1 MQDRG
6 LLPALLLC
14 LEGKTGFEQAI
25 IYGGRVQPQMRLVL
39 CSNFARN
46 LPVLSISVMLL
57 SKSRRV
63 LVFIVLI
70 LVSCIFFLWVTE
82 LDLQYMGCFLLG
94 SFLLAKTYM

>member
-6 LLPALLLC
+6 LRPALLLC

-25 IYGGRVQPQMRLVL
+25 IYGDRVQPQMRLVL

-57 SKSRRV
+57 SKPRRV
-63 LVFIVLI
+63 VVFIVLI